1 MPTIAVNDV
10 DIYYE
15 VTGQGAPLVLL
26 HEFATD
32 MRAWESQ
39 VRFFSRFYQVI
50 HFNNRGYP
58 PSTVPTDTEAY
69 LHDRLIEDIDGVLG
83 GLGIK
88 QAHLIGIA
96 TGGNLA
102 LNFALRRPEKVL
114 GLVVVG
120 AGAGTSNR
128 QAWLQAAT
136 DLANGIAS
144 EGIQAVV
151 DSISTAPQR
160 VALKHKDPLTWA
172 MFLELMSQL
181 DPVGAEHVMRTTLTS
196 RAPITDLEK
205 ALRDCQLPIL
215 VMLGDQDTPAD
226 EACRFI
232 ANQAPYAGLAVL
244 PNCGHTLNLEEP
256 AMFNQ
261 LVANFLAAV
270 NTGRWGNW
278 VRDEG

>member
-1 MPTIAVNDV
+1 MPTITVNEV
-10 DIYYE
+10 DLFYE
-15 VTGQGAPLVLL
+15 VTGQGTPLVLL
-26 HEFATD
+26 HEYATD

-50 HFNNRGYP
+50 RFNYRGYP
-58 PSTVPTDTEAY
+58 PSTVPVDPEAY
-69 LHDRLIEDIDGVLG
+69 VHDRFIDDIDGLFS

-88 QAHLIGIA
+88 QAHLVGIA

-102 LNFALRRPEKVL
+102 LNFALRQPQKVL

-136 DLANGIAS
+136 DLADGIAAR
-144 EGIQAVV
+144 GVQAVM
-151 DSISTAPQR
+151 DSVSAAPQR
-160 VALKHKDPLTWA
+160 VALKHKDPITWA
-172 MFLELMSQL
+172 LFLKLMSEL
-181 DPVGAEHVMRTTLTS
+181 DPDGAEHVMRTTLTS
-196 RAPITDLEK
+196 RAPITDLDK

-215 VMLGDQDTPAD
+215 VMIGDQDTPAE

-232 ANQAPYAGLAVL
+232 AKQAPHAGLAVL

-261 LVANFLAAV
+261 LVADFLVAV
-270 NTGRWGNW
+270 SAGRWGTW
-278 VRDEG
+278 TKD